1 MSIRNGVHL
10 FLYLVGTM
18 KKKVKGHFRLTNK
31 GYVYVKPY
39 TREYKGTQTI
49 DVEDALFKVFSWE
62 GMSLT
67 HSVSRDYSNKEDNIG
82 AAILLGMSSDDGYA
96 NMLNQRDTFEG
107 KYLLKKVDSFIDR
120 HGDTPCIGLFSGV
133 PISKDYFKNL
143 KKGRQI
149 HIGSGLPIYTTPNR
163 LLAKSFSK
171 YTTEQDTLPCVFEV
185 VKGTAVGN
193 AKHRSKHEDE
203 QEVCFN
209 SKTKVRV
216 VSSPTPIGE
225 GTKDFHYLV
234 KVSFDK

>member
-1 MSIRNGVHL
+1 
-10 FLYLVGTM
+10 M

-82 AAILLGMSSDDGYA
+82 AAILLGMSSDDGYS
-96 NMLNQRDTFEG
+96 NMLNQRNTFEG

-133 PISKDYFKNL
+133 PISKGYFKNL
-143 KKGRQI
+143 
-149 HIGSGLPIYTTPNR
+149 
-163 LLAKSFSK
+163 
-171 YTTEQDTLPCVFEV
+171 
-185 VKGTAVGN
+185 
-193 AKHRSKHEDE
+193 
-203 QEVCFN
+203 
-209 SKTKVRV
+209 KTKVRV

-234 KVSFDK
+234 KGFVR